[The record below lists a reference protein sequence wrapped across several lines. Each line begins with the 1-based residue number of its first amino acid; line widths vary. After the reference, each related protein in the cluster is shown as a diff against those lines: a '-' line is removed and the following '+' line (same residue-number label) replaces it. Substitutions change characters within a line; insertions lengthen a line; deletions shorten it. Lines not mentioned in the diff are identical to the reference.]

1 MSENKGDLNQQ
12 IALALAEPAGETE
25 TNSEEKLNK
34 GEGIMLQFDEEVST
48 GECFIKVVGVGGAGG
63 NAVNRMQEAGL
74 KGVDFIAVN
83 TDMQVLNKSQAHQ
96 TVQIG
101 TKLTRGLGS
110 GGNPEIGRR
119 AFEEDKEKISE
130 ILEGTD
136 MLFIAAGMGGG
147 TGTGAAPL
155 VAQLAREKQIL
166 TVGVVTKPFEWEG
179 RQRLSQSEEGI
190 RELKENV
197 DTLIVIPNQ
206 RVLSVVGKQTKLTEA
221 FKIIDD
227 ILLKAV
233 KGISDLITVPGLVNV
248 DFADVRSIMLERGDA
263 LMGVG
268 IAQGENRA
276 IVAAQEAIANTLLEG
291 VSINGAKGI
300 LLNIS
305 AGDDLTIHE
314 VHEAATEIRN
324 AAGEG
329 ANLIFGTAV
338 DESAN
343 GNLTVTV
350 IATGLGSP
358 VSRLEKDIPDSNRI
372 DFNQIF
378 RKDNIV
384 KPTFQR
390 KEQVQ
395 TVVTKGQVGVVKQ
408 DDLEIPTYMRRLM
421 D

>member
-1 MSENKGDLNQQ
+1 MDDEKKFLDRQ
-12 IALALAEPAGETE
+12 IALALAEPAQEI
-25 TNSEEKLNK
+25 TNNEEKPKK
-34 GEGIMLQFDEEVST
+34 GGRVMLEFEEEVST

-63 NAVNRMQEAGL
+63 NAINRMAEAGL
-74 KGVDFIAVN
+74 KGVDFVAVN
-83 TDMQVLNKSQAHQ
+83 TDMQVLKKSQAGQ

-119 AFEEDKEKISE
+119 AFEEDKERITE
-130 ILEGTD
+130 ILKGTD
-136 MLFIAAGMGGG
+136 MLFVAAGMGGG
-147 TGTGAAPL
+147 TGTGAAPM
-155 VAQLAREKQIL
+155 VAQLARENQVL

-179 RQRLSQSEEGI
+179 RQRLLQAEEGI

-206 RVLSVVGKQTKLTEA
+206 RVLTVVGKQAKLTES

-233 KGISDLITVPGLVNV
+233 RGISDLITVPGLVNV
-248 DFADVRSIMLERGDA
+248 DFADVRSVMMERGDA

-268 IAQGENRA
+268 VAQGENRA
-276 IVAAQEAIANTLLEG
+276 ILAAQEAIANTLLEG
-291 VSINGAKGI
+291 VSISGAKAV

-305 AGDDLTIHE
+305 CGDDLTMHE
-314 VHEAATEIRN
+314 VHEAATEIRQ

-329 ANLIFGTAV
+329 ANLIFGTV
-338 DESAN
+338 IDETSN
-343 GNLTVTV
+343 GSITVTV

-358 VSRLEKDIPDSNRI
+358 VTKLEKDIPGDNRI

-378 RKDNIV
+378 RKDNAP
-384 KPTFQR
+384 KSSFQR
-390 KEQVQ
+390 KEQTQ

>member
-1 MSENKGDLNQQ
+1 MGEDKRHLDRQ
-12 IALALAEPAGETE
+12 IALALAEPAQEK
-25 TNSEEKLNK
+25 TNNEEKPKK
-34 GEGIMLQFDEEVST
+34 GGRVMLEFEEEVSS

-63 NAVNRMQEAGL
+63 NAINRMAEAGL
-74 KGVDFIAVN
+74 KGVDFVAVN
-83 TDMQVLNKSQAHQ
+83 TDMQVLKKSLAQQ

-119 AFEEDKEKISE
+119 AFEEDKERISE
-130 ILEGTD
+130 ILKGTD
-136 MLFIAAGMGGG
+136 MLFVAAGMGGG
-147 TGTGAAPL
+147 TGTGAAPM
-155 VAQLAREKQIL
+155 VAQLAREMQVL

-179 RQRLSQSEEGI
+179 RQRLLQAEEGI

-206 RVLSVVGKQTKLTEA
+206 RVLTVVGKQAKLTES

-233 KGISDLITVPGLVNV
+233 RGISDLITVPGLVNV
-248 DFADVRSIMLERGDA
+248 DFADVRSVMLERGDA

-268 IAQGENRA
+268 VAQGENRA
-276 IVAAQEAIANTLLEG
+276 ILAAQEAIANTLLEG
-291 VSINGAKGI
+291 VSISGAKAV
-300 LLNIS
+300 LLNIM
-305 AGDDLTIHE
+305 AGDDLTMHE
-314 VHEAATEIRN
+314 VHEAATEIRQ

-329 ANLIFGTAV
+329 ANLIFGTV
-338 DESAN
+338 IDDTSN
-343 GNLTVTV
+343 GNITITV

-358 VSRLEKDIPDSNRI
+358 VSKLEKDIPDANRI

-378 RKDNIV
+378 RKDNAP
-384 KPTFQR
+384 KSSFQR
-390 KEQVQ
+390 KDQVQ

>member
-1 MSENKGDLNQQ
+1 MGEDKKYLDRQ
-12 IALALAEPAGETE
+12 IALALAEPEQE
-25 TNSEEKLNK
+25 ITNNEEKSKK
-34 GEGIMLQFDEEVST
+34 GGRVMLEFEEEVSS

-63 NAVNRMQEAGL
+63 NAINRMAEAGL
-74 KGVDFIAVN
+74 KGVDFVAVN
-83 TDMQVLNKSQAHQ
+83 TDMQVLNKSLAQQ

-119 AFEEDKEKISE
+119 AFEEDKERITE
-130 ILEGTD
+130 ILKGTD
-136 MLFIAAGMGGG
+136 MLFVAAGMGGG
-147 TGTGAAPL
+147 TGTGAAPM
-155 VAQLAREKQIL
+155 VAQ

-179 RQRLSQSEEGI
+179 RQRLLQAEEGI

-206 RVLSVVGKQTKLTEA
+206 RVLTVVGKQAKLTES

-233 KGISDLITVPGLVNV
+233 RGISDLITVPGLVNV
-248 DFADVRSIMLERGDA
+248 DFADVRSVMMERGDA

-268 IAQGENRA
+268 VAQGENRA
-276 IVAAQEAIANTLLEG
+276 ILAAQEAIANTLLEG
-291 VSINGAKGI
+291 VSISGAKAV

-305 AGDDLTIHE
+305 CGDDLTMHE
-314 VHEAATEIRN
+314 VHEAATEIRQ

-329 ANLIFGTAV
+329 ANLIFGTV
-338 DESAN
+338 IDETSN
-343 GNLTVTV
+343 GSITITV

-358 VSRLEKDIPDSNRI
+358 LSKLEKDIPDDNRI

-378 RKDNIV
+378 RKDNAP
-384 KPTFQR
+384 KSSFQR
-390 KEQVQ
+390 KDQVQ

>member
-1 MSENKGDLNQQ
+1 MGEDKKYLDRQ
-12 IALALAEPAGETE
+12 IALALAEPEQE
-25 TNSEEKLNK
+25 ITNNEEKSKK
-34 GEGIMLQFDEEVST
+34 GGRVMLEFEEEVSS

-63 NAVNRMQEAGL
+63 NAINRMAEAGL
-74 KGVDFIAVN
+74 KGVDFVAVN
-83 TDMQVLNKSQAHQ
+83 TDMQVLNKSLAQQ

-110 GGNPEIGRR
+110 GDPEIGRR
-119 AFEEDKEKISE
+119 AFEEDKERITE
-130 ILEGTD
+130 ILKGTD
-136 MLFIAAGMGGG
+136 MLFVAAGMGGG
-147 TGTGAAPL
+147 TGTGAAPM
-155 VAQLAREKQIL
+155 VAQLAREMQVL

-179 RQRLSQSEEGI
+179 RQRLLQAEEGI

-206 RVLSVVGKQTKLTEA
+206 RVLTVVGKQAKLTES

-233 KGISDLITVPGLVNV
+233 RGISDLITVPGLVNV
-248 DFADVRSIMLERGDA
+248 DFADVRSVMMERGDA

-268 IAQGENRA
+268 VAQGENRA
-276 IVAAQEAIANTLLEG
+276 ILAAQEAIANTLLEG
-291 VSINGAKGI
+291 VSISGAKAV

-305 AGDDLTIHE
+305 CGDDLTMHE
-314 VHEAATEIRN
+314 VHEAATEIRQ

-329 ANLIFGTAV
+329 ANLIFGTV
-338 DESAN
+338 IDETSN
-343 GNLTVTV
+343 GSITITV

-358 VSRLEKDIPDSNRI
+358 LSKLEKDIPDDNRI

-378 RKDNIV
+378 RKDNAP
-384 KPTFQR
+384 KSSFQR
-390 KEQVQ
+390 KDQVQ